1 MLKNIHI
8 RKSLFLKMVVSS
20 ILVVVIAI
28 ALLVSYTYATNVRVL
43 KTHAIDGNLKD
54 LHLISEKIDAYL
66 NMLELVSAFT
76 YEKDLQTLL
85 TRTGN
90 ESSITSMRRLRN
102 FQDFYYKRLVSLN
115 YEGQIKDIYFI
126 YPDGEVLHRG
136 DGIYRTDY
144 DFTRQDWYQ
153 RAVDTAGRTVV
164 VDTHAQTYNLPKK
177 YPEVDDGSSG
187 HCISVARR
195 VNSYGRNTLMGVL
208 MMDIDVTEL
217 TKMLGP
223 LLLSDQSQ
231 VYFSGASG
239 KILYSVNTDEIGA
252 TLPRELVQSFEKQ
265 EEGSRS
271 GQIAGQESVTTWMR
285 SDKTGWY
292 LVNIN
297 PTSLI
302 LADIATMKR
311 NILLMAAAAFVL
323 TAAVSLT
330 YARRIFRPVGTLAK
344 AMKQVEQG
352 RMDIEVTVASDDE
365 IGYLSAAFNHM
376 LARIRRLINENYV
389 SRLKEKDAQIESLQ
403 LQINPH
409 FLYNTLESMNCIAL
423 VREVDEISVIS
434 KALASM
440 FRYSIRYSG
449 ATVPVSDELNHIRN
463 YMNIQKIRFGNRVAV
478 TYEMVPEVMD
488 CLMIPLILQPLVENA
503 IKYSVEEAGMIV
515 HICISIKKQADGL
528 HFCVT
533 DDGTGIEQNRLEQLR
548 AELRQA
554 DNEGRKSKRGHI
566 GLINVHSRLRLRYG
580 ESCGLEIDSEKDNFT
595 CVSFVIPYE
604 KSAPDCQFPPH

>member
-1 MLKNIHI
+1 MFKNIHI
-8 RKSLFLKMVVSS
+8 RKSLFLKMVLSS

-28 ALLVSYTYATNVRVL
+28 VLLMTYTYAANVKIL
-43 KTHAIDGNLKD
+43 KSHAIDGNLKD

-85 TRTGN
+85 TRTEN
-90 ESSITSMRRLRN
+90 ETSISSMRRLRN
-102 FQDFYYKRLVSLN
+102 FQEFYYKRLVSLN

-136 DGIYRTDY
+136 DGIYKTDY
-144 DFTRQDWYQ
+144 DFTRQDWYKQ
-153 RAVDTAGRTVV
+153 AVDTAGRTVV

-177 YPEVDDGSSG
+177 YPDMDDGSSG
-187 HCISVARR
+187 YCISVARR

-231 VYFSGASG
+231 VYFSSAYGR
-239 KILYSVNTDEIGA
+239 ILYSADPGEIGSV
-252 TLPRELVQSFEKQ
+252 LPRELSGSFASQ
-265 EEGSRS
+265 PEGSLS
-271 GQIAGQESVTTWMR
+271 GRISGEESVTTWMR
-285 SDKTGWY
+285 SEKTGWY

-302 LADIATMKR
+302 LADIAKMKQ
-311 NILLMAAAAFVL
+311 NLLIMAVAAFGF

-330 YARRIFRPVGTLAK
+330 YARRVFRPVKALTG

-352 RMDIEVTVASDDE
+352 RLDMEVTVASDDE

-376 LARIRRLINENYV
+376 LERIRRLINDNYV
-389 SRLKEKDAQIESLQ
+389 SRLREKDAQIESLQ

-409 FLYNTLESMNCIAL
+409 FLYNTLESMNCIAM
-423 VREVDEISVIS
+423 VREVDEIRVIS

-440 FRYSIRYSG
+440 FRYSIRHSG
-449 ATVPVSDELNHIRN
+449 SMVPVSDELNHIRN
-463 YMNIQKIRFGNRVAV
+463 YMDIQKIRFGKKVEISYMIEPPLLNCR
-478 TYEMVPEVMD
+478 
-488 CLMIPLILQPLVENA
+488 MIPLVLQPLVENS
-503 IKYSVEEAGMIV
+503 IKYSVEEAGMSI
-515 HICISIKKQADGL
+515 HIEITVKRMGDKL
-528 HFCVT
+528 NFCVA
-533 DDGTGIEQNRLEQLR
+533 DDGTGIDRSRLERLR
-548 AELRQA
+548 ASLDTSEHKGQP
-554 DNEGRKSKRGHI
+554 DKHSHI
-566 GLINVHSRLRLRYG
+566 GIRNVHSRLRLHYG
-580 ESCGLEIDSEKDNFT
+580 EGFGLEIDSEKGKFT
-595 CVSFVIPYE
+595 RVSFDIPYE
-604 KSAPDCQFPPH
+604 DPTAA